1 MELPQVLN
9 EVFKKLLTLWSWI
22 FLCTLEEFL
31 DVFILLEHHGGVPP
45 NSIAVQSPYIAQVQ
59 LLRDKLEEYS
69 VASGVEVS
77 TIDSFQGR
85 EADAVVI
92 SMVRSNS
99 LGAVGFLGDS
109 RRMNVAVTR
118 ARSHVA
124 VVCDS
129 STISKNAFLA
139 RLLRHI
145 QLHGQ
150 VRHVEP
156 SCLDGDSGLDPP
168 ALPSLG

>member
-1 MELPQVLN
+1 M
-9 EVFKKLLTLWSWI
+9 
-22 FLCTLEEFL
+22 
-31 DVFILLEHHGGVPP
+31 
-45 NSIAVQSPYIAQVQ
+45 
-59 LLRDKLEEYS
+59 LRDKLEEYS

-99 LGAVGFLGDS
+99 LGTVGFLGDS

-124 VVCDS
+124 VVCNS
-129 STISKNAFLA
+129 STICKNAFLA

-156 SCLDGDSGLDPP
+156 SCLDGDSGLGFNPP